1 MDNSPMIN
9 AMYGEETTAID
20 DILTPY
26 SLLKQGKAPGKG
38 SLLEEMS
45 VGINFITDFW
55 REKYLQEYIR
65 RGGSKIKFVTGQGG
79 SGKTHLL
86 ELMSVIAEKEN
97 YITAHFSAYDIW
109 VHDFKEIYLEIFRQS
124 NIVECLMGCGNRIV
138 TEMGFDYKEIPQGMT
153 FMDYLSQH
161 DLGDAITKRE
171 IRNQLKAMFLENPLI
186 DNNFA
191 LACSLITGGFLGHPL
206 LEEQNKELLL
216 SWLQGDKSVKLSALR
231 ALGLSPA
238 RITKFNARH
247 MLRSLSEVIRLA
259 GYSGLF
265 ITIDNLEILI
275 SRSSL
280 QPIRYTKLRREDT
293 YESIRQLV
301 DDIDSLKNIMFIF
314 AFDRELLD
322 NDNAG
327 IKSYQALWM
336 RIQNEIIGE
345 RFNRFTDIVDLDR
358 LAAQEY
364 TPRIVMEM
372 SERLSEICSAE
383 GINAKPIDCA
393 TCEKLIEQ
401 ARMGSVSLPRLINR
415 DTLGGGA

>member
-1 MDNSPMIN
+1 MIN
-9 AMYGEETTAID
+9 AVNGEEITNGKD
-20 DILTPY
+20 TPL
-26 SLLKQGKAPGKG
+26 SLLNEGKAPGKS
-38 SLLEEMS
+38 SLLEELS
-45 VGINFITDFW
+45 VGIDFITDFW
-55 REKYLQEYIR
+55 QEKYLQEYILQ
-65 RGGSKIKFVTGQGG
+65 GGSKIKFVTGQSG

-86 ELMSVIAEKEN
+86 ELMSLIAEKEN
-97 YITAHFSAYDIW
+97 YVTAHFSANNIW
-109 VHDFKEIYLEIFRQS
+109 IHDFKEIYLEVFRQS
-124 NIVECLMGCGNRIV
+124 DIMECLRRCGNRIV
-138 TEMGFDYKEIPQGMT
+138 TEMGFDYEEIPQGMT

-171 IRNQLKAMFLENPLI
+171 IRNQLKDMFLKNPLI

-191 LACSLITGGFLGHPL
+191 LACSLITGSLLGHPL
-206 LEEQNKELLL
+206 LEEQNKEMLV
-216 SWLQGDKSVKLSALR
+216 SWLEGDKSVKLPGLR

-238 RITKFNARH
+238 KITKYNARH

-265 ITIDNLEILI
+265 ITVDNLEILL

-280 QPIRYTKLRREDT
+280 QPIRYTRLRREDT

-301 DDIDSLKNIMFIF
+301 DDIDSMKNIMFVF

-327 IKSYQALWM
+327 LKSYQALWM

-345 RFNRFTDIVDLDR
+345 RFNRFTDILDLDR

-364 TPRIVMEM
+364 TPGILMEM
-372 SERLSEICSAE
+372 SLKLSAVCCA
-383 GINAKPIDCA
+383 GGMAAKPISA
-393 TCEKLIEQ
+393 ETCEKLIDQ
-401 ARMGSVSLPRLINR
+401 AKLGSISIPRLINR
-415 DTLGGGA
+415 ATLGGDA